1 MRSRIELS
9 YSRSEQTSDQHGQRQ
24 RQPMDELWPEVVNI
38 NKYAVLMGY
47 LSMAVRG
54 LAFLMF
60 TWTTVVL
67 LGGFVSA
74 LNKKDFW
81 CLTMI
86 TLIQT
91 ADDPPLAITSKMKM
105 NYQKRQSEDNVL
117 RVS

>member
-1 MRSRIELS
+1 MSELGDEESELS
-9 YSRSEQTSDQHGQRQ
+9 YSRSERTSDQHGQRQ

-38 NKYAVLMGY
+38 NKYAVLLGY

-74 LNKKDFW
+74 LNKDFW

-91 ADDPPLAITSKMKM
+91 AGLVLLPPTILPPSYYI
-105 NYQKRQSEDNVL
+105 E
-117 RVS
+117 

>member
-1 MRSRIELS
+1 MSELGDEESELIS
-9 YSRSEQTSDQHGQRQ
+9 YSRSERTNRHGQRQ

-91 ADDPPLAITSKMKM
+91 AGAMTS
-105 NYQKRQSEDNVL
+105 QL
-117 RVS
+117 

>member
-1 MRSRIELS
+1 MSELGDEESELS
-9 YSRSEQTSDQHGQRQ
+9 YSRSERTSDQHGQRQ

-91 ADDPPLAITSKMKM
+91 AGLVLLPPTILPPSYYI
-105 NYQKRQSEDNVL
+105 E
-117 RVS
+117 

>member
-1 MRSRIELS
+1 MSELGDEESELS
-9 YSRSEQTSDQHGQRQ
+9 YSRSERTSDQHGQRQ

-67 LGGFVSA
+67 RGGFVSA

-86 TLIQT
+86 TLFQT
-91 ADDPPLAITSKMKM
+91 AGLVLLPPTILPPSYYI
-105 NYQKRQSEDNVL
+105 E
-117 RVS
+117 